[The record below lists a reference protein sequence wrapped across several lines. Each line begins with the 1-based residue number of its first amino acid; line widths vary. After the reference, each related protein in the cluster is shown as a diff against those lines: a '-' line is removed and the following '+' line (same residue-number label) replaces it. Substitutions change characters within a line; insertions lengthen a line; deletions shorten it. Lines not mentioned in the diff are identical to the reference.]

1 MSKNLYI
8 SEFFDQDYISKNKF
22 TGKLF
27 RYKNLRDDDDK
38 SNSGTYYYNEAEK
51 NKFLENYYEKK
62 KNKNNLL
69 NKDTNIK
76 IKTETENKKLNRPK
90 SLINFVAKEE
100 KNKNLKINQ
109 IKDEMNLYVK
119 MFKKKNII
127 NNRNNF
133 IKNRNLS
140 ASVKFNVNN
149 LENMNTNMI
158 KIVYQKIVQIPA
170 PKVCYFSKEFKNED
184 DYLFYKPPLLSKTEI
199 CYFKKSY
206 IYNDKKIFLPK
217 KEICYFN
224 RTFVTSEPKF
234 KNTILSK
241 RYFCTKI
248 KKKYK
253 GKKISA
259 KVRKNIKN
267 NKGLKNN
274 NVKGIIN
281 KKTMKNGNNLGK
293 NKRKSPKKED
303 AKFNSFQN
311 HLEHNN
317 INNKYIKK
325 NKKINQINK
334 LNKINNFK
342 TVNVDENAF
351 KKLVNNKNSI
361 LPKYINKIN
370 LQNQKPKTKNKSP
383 KSRKKIRKNQNQNLP
398 RLLNDQNN
406 NNYYNN
412 NNYNINNSSSSSSFE
427 RGRKHSSLFNHL
439 LNKKE
444 KKEKN
449 ENLNELLKP
458 KKKKF
463 ILQKTII
470 PNGYE
475 LSRNNNKLYMP
486 KIKDTNTN
494 SISNSFKT
502 PKTKI
507 SPNIKSSNDLIQ
519 KINDNIPIN
528 QKLSKKNKTINHN
541 ELFNS
546 VENPSAYH
554 IMNYN
559 HKDIENNFIKCD
571 IHYNTNNLLC
581 PKCQQIRLSS
591 MQESKTKKIQ
601 NINKLMLNE
610 NKNNKIMSKVK
621 SDLVLTPLN
630 IKNESNKNENEKIFE
645 GFKKSNK
652 SITLK
657 KINFSK
663 NNKGKEDVIKNYKS
677 GLLAIKEYF
686 NIK

>member
-1 MSKNLYI
+1 MAKRLYI
-8 SEFFDQDYISKNKF
+8 SEFFDQDYFSKNKF

-27 RYKNLRDDDDK
+27 RYKDLKDDDDK
-38 SNSGTYYYNEAEK
+38 SNSGPYYYNEDEK
-51 NKFLENYYEKK
+51 NKFLENYYDNK
-62 KNKNNLL
+62 KNKGNLL
-69 NKDTNIK
+69 NKDNNIK
-76 IKTETENKKLNRPK
+76 IKTEIENKMLHKPK
-90 SLINFVAKEE
+90 SLMNFVVKGE
-100 KNKNLKINQ
+100 KNKNLKINK

-127 NNRNNF
+127 NNKNNF

-140 ASVKFNVNN
+140 ASVKFNEKN
-149 LENMNTNMI
+149 LEKLNTNII
-158 KIVYQKIVQIPA
+158 KIVYQNIVQLPQTE
-170 PKVCYFSKEFKNED
+170 VCYFTREFKNED

-206 IYNDKKIFLPK
+206 IYNDKKVFLPK
-217 KEICYFN
+217 KEVCYFN
-224 RTFVTSEPKF
+224 RTIITFEHKF
-234 KNTILSK
+234 KNTVLSK

-248 KKKYK
+248 KKKHK
-253 GKKISA
+253 GKKLSA
-259 KVRKNIKN
+259 KEKKNIKN
-267 NKGLKNN
+267 NKGLKNK
-274 NVKGIIN
+274 NVKGINN
-281 KKTMKNGNNLGK
+281 KKNMKNSNSLAK
-293 NKRKSPKKED
+293 NRKISPKKED
-303 AKFNSFQN
+303 LKFNSFQN
-311 HLEHNN
+311 YPN
-317 INNKYIKK
+317 NNKT
-325 NKKINQINK
+325 NKKLNQIDK

-342 TVNVDENAF
+342 TVNIDDNIF
-351 KKLVNNKNSI
+351 KKFRNNKNSI
-361 LPKYINKIN
+361 LPKYINNIN
-370 LQNQKPKTKNKSP
+370 LPKQKPKTKSKSP
-383 KSRKKIRKNQNQNLP
+383 KARKNKKEQNLP

-406 NNYYNN
+406 
-412 NNYNINNSSSSSSFE
+412 NNSSSSSSFE

-439 LNKKE
+439 INKNE
-444 KKEKN
+444 KK
-449 ENLNELLKP
+449 ENLNELLKQ
-458 KKKKF
+458 KKKKVL
-463 ILQKTII
+463 LQKNII

-486 KIKDTNTN
+486 KIKDTNTH
-494 SISNSFKT
+494 SISNSYKT

-507 SPNIKSSNDLIQ
+507 SPNIKSSNDLIK
-519 KINDNIPIN
+519 KINDNGPIN
-528 QKLSKKNKTINHN
+528 QKLHKKNKITNNN

-591 MQESKTKKIQ
+591 LQESKTKKIQ
-601 NINKLMLNE
+601 NINKLMLNK
-610 NKNNKIMSKVK
+610 NKNNKMNKIQN
-621 SDLVLTPLN
+621 DLVLTPLH
-630 IKNESNKNENEKIFE
+630 IKNDSNKNENGNIFE

-663 NNKGKEDVIKNYKS
+663 NNKGKGDVITNYKS